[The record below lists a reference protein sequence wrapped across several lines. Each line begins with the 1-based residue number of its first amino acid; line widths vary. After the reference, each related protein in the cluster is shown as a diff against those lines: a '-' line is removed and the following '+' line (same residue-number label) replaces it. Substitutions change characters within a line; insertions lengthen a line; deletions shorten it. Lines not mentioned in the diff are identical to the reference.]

1 MRHLRRRRRRIMMM
15 MMMTGKTKN
24 GLDKGRNKG
33 SYMVLQYMCCKNC
46 NHLKIKQKMSQ
57 QTWKA

>member
-1 MRHLRRRRRRIMMM
+1 MMM